1 MTDYIFAPFRVTPPC
16 LDSQRSGLPRRRT
29 HVRDQAMRIHHTP
42 VGLELG
48 NDARLLEAPGRQ
60 CNARSQT
67 GSILTYLPAHTPM
80 ASLSVRLSLG
90 RQAFGGSTCR
100 TNQPS
105 SLHMAFGPM
114 GHVTARSFRCSW
126 PMAFR

>member
-1 MTDYIFAPFRVTPPC
+1 MSAFGSKADIRRLALADM
-16 LDSQRSGLPRRRT
+16 LDFW
-29 HVRDQAMRIHHTP
+29 
-42 VGLELG
+42 
-48 NDARLLEAPGRQ
+48 RLLAD
-60 CNARSQT
+60 NATRSQT
-67 GSILTYLPAHTPM
+67 GSVLTYLLAHTPM
-80 ASLSVRLSLG
+80 ASLSVGLSLG

-100 TNQPS
+100 INQPS